1 MKGFS
6 CAIIKER
13 LRMNCQ
19 VVENKKPKTEGKIIH
34 ITIRVYFLADEGDK
48 TMEVVLK
55 ISCDSHMVGCFIN

>member
-1 MKGFS
+1 
-6 CAIIKER
+6 
-13 LRMNCQ
+13 MNCQ